1 MAEATRRQE
10 AGEAV
15 VLATAVRTDGSPP
28 CRPGQKLLLGRDGAL
43 AGTLGCSEFDA
54 QAVASAPDL
63 LAAGQPTLA
72 TYTHELGS
80 VDVYLEP
87 LSPRPVLVV
96 LSATP
101 VALHLLRGAAELGYS
116 TVLVEDR
123 AERVTP
129 DHVAAAG
136 RVEKSLEGVH
146 TGPTT
151 EAVATDHDAP
161 SLADQLGVLLRSP
174 ARFVGMM
181 GSARHTAAHLDSLRE
196 RGLGDE
202 LGRLRTPV
210 GLDIGCRTPAEI
222 ALSIL
227 AGLVAARTGHEGGWL
242 DHRS

>member
-10 AGEAV
+10 AGEEV
-15 VLATAVRTDGSPP
+15 VLATAVRTDGAPP
-28 CRPGQKLLLGRDGAL
+28 CQPGQKLLLGRNGPL

-54 QAVASAPDL
+54 QAVASTPDL
-63 LAAGQPTLA
+63 LATGQPTLA

-87 LSPRPVLVV
+87 LAPRPLLVV

-123 AERVTP
+123 IERVTP

-136 RVEKSLEGVH
+136 RVEASLDGVEP
-146 TGPTT
+146 GPST

-161 SLADQLGVLLRSP
+161 SLADQLGALLRSP

-181 GSARHTAAHLDSLRE
+181 GSARHTAAHLESLRAQ
-196 RGLGDE
+196 GLGDE
-202 LGRLRTPV
+202 LARLRTPV
-210 GLDIGCRTPAEI
+210 GLDLGCRTPAEI

-227 AGLVAARTGHEGGWL
+227 AGLVAARTDHPGGWL
-242 DHRS
+242 DRKA

>member
-1 MAEATRRQE
+1 MAEATRRRE
-10 AGEAV
+10 AGEDV

-28 CRPGQKLLLGRDGAL
+28 CQPGQKLLLGRNGPL

-80 VDVYLEP
+80 VEVYLEP
-87 LSPRPVLVV
+87 LSSQPLLVV

-101 VALHLLRGAAELGYS
+101 VALHLLRGATELGYA

-123 AERVTP
+123 VDRVTP
-129 DHVAAAG
+129 EHVAAAG
-136 RVEKSLEGVH
+136 RVETSLDGVGA
-146 TGPTT
+146 GPTT
-151 EAVATDHDAP
+151 DAVATDHDAP
-161 SLADQLGVLLRSP
+161 SLAGQLGVLLRSP

-181 GSARHTAAHLDSLRE
+181 GSARHTAAHLDTLRAQ
-196 RGLGDE
+196 GLGAE
-202 LGRLRTPV
+202 LDRLRTPV
-210 GLDIGCRTPAEI
+210 GLDLGCRTPAEI

-227 AGLVAARTGHEGGWL
+227 AGLVAARTGHPGTWL
-242 DHRS
+242 DHRP

>member
-15 VLATAVRTDGSPP
+15 VLATAVRTHGSPP
-28 CRPGQKLLLGRDGAL
+28 CRPGQKLLLGRDGPL
-43 AGTLGCSEFDA
+43 AGTLGCSEFDT

-63 LAAGQPTLA
+63 LAGGQPTLA

-87 LSPRPVLVV
+87 LAPRPLLVV

-101 VALHLLRGAAELGYS
+101 VAVHLLRGAAELGYA

-123 AERVTP
+123 VERVTP
-129 DHVAAAG
+129 EHVAAAG
-136 RVEKSLEGVH
+136 RVEKSLEALSP
-146 TGPTT
+146 GPTT
-151 EAVATDHDAP
+151 DAVATDHDAP
-161 SLADQLGVLLRSP
+161 GLAGLLGVLLRSP

-181 GSARHTAAHLDSLRE
+181 GSARHTAAHLEHLRAE
-196 RGLGDE
+196 GLGDE
-202 LGRLRTPV
+202 LERLRTPV
-210 GLDIGCRTPAEI
+210 GIDLGGRTPAEI

-227 AGLVAARTGHEGGWL
+227 AGLVAARTGHDGGWL
-242 DHRS
+242 DRRT